1 MTERGER
8 YSRQTILDCIGEA
21 GQWKLSASS
30 VVVVGLG
37 ALGSTIATLLARA
50 GVGRL
55 RLIDRDVVEV
65 SNLQRQILFDE
76 MDAQTETPKAI
87 AAAAQ
92 LARVNS
98 DIVLE
103 SYPNDLDAGN
113 AEQLLDGA
121 DLIMDGTDNFETR
134 YVMNEVAVRTGR
146 PWVYAGAVG
155 TYGVVMPVV
164 PRVTPCLRCVFPS
177 MAISGGATCDT
188 VGVLGPLI
196 SVIGGIAATEGMKI
210 LVDDLSAL
218 RSGLTWVDLWHNS
231 TQYTELRQPA
241 SQCITCVQQKFELL
255 ERGPQVLTARLCG
268 RDAIQVRPSSVH
280 EIDLGDLAERLGK
293 LGSVQQSDHLVR
305 TKVEGY
311 ELSVFRDARAI
322 IKGTEDITTARTLYA
337 RYVGV

>member
-1 MTERGER
+1 MTERDER
-8 YSRQTILDCIGEA
+8 YSRQTILEVIGEA
-21 GQWKLSASS
+21 GQRKLSASS
-30 VVVVGLG
+30 VVIVGLG
-37 ALGSTIATLLARA
+37 ALGSTIAALLARA

-55 RLIDRDVVEV
+55 RLIDRDIVEL

-76 MDAQTETPKAI
+76 ADARSEVPKAV

-98 DIVLE
+98 EIVLE
-103 SYPNDLDAGN
+103 PYPNDLDAGN
-113 AEQLLDGA
+113 AEVLLSGF

-134 YVMNEVAVRTGR
+134 YVMNEVAVKTER

-155 TYGVVMPVV
+155 TYGVVMPVI

-177 MAISGGATCDT
+177 MAIAGGATCDT

-196 SVIGGIAATEGMKI
+196 SVIGGMAATEGLKL
-210 LVDDLSAL
+210 LVGDREAV

-231 TQYTELRQPA
+231 HQYTELSTPTA
-241 SQCITCVQQKFELL
+241 GCVTCVQSFYEML

-268 RDAIQVRPSSVH
+268 RDAIQVRPTSAH
-280 EIDLGDLAERLGK
+280 GIDLDVLAERLGK
-293 LGSVQQSDHLVR
+293 LGPVQRSDHLVR
-305 TKVEGY
+305 TRVDGY

-322 IKGTEDITTARTLYA
+322 IKGTEDISVARTVYA
-337 RYVGV
+337 RYVGQ